1 MEKKTKAVICI
12 LGSGLCFS
20 LMTVFIRLAGEVPLM
35 ERTLFRNLVA
45 AVLTFFIL
53 RRSGTGFHIGKGN
66 LKYLIARSVFG
77 TIGMVCNFYAVD
89 HLLLSD
95 ANMLNKLSPFFA
107 ILASYFLLKE
117 KLKPV
122 QVVGVIAAF
131 LGSLLIIKPSGTSG
145 MELLPSLLGVLGGLG
160 AGVAYSFVRLL
171 GIRGENG
178 KMVVF
183 FFSAFSCI
191 SLIPFV
197 IATYEPV
204 SGTEFLYLLATGL
217 CACGG
222 QLCITQAY
230 TYAPAREISVY
241 DYAQVIFSSVFGF
254 FFFAQ
259 VPDGYSILGY
269 FVIVGVAVVMF
280 LYNNGRFCR
289 KERGQHVAEA
299 KSEKVKG

>member
-1 MEKKTKAVICI
+1 MSNKTKAVICI
-12 LGSGLCFS
+12 LGSGFCFS
-20 LMTVFIRLAGEVPLM
+20 LMTVFIRLASDVPLM
-35 ERTLFRNLVA
+35 ERTMFRNLIA

-53 RRSGTGFHIGKGN
+53 LKSKSGFRIGKGN
-66 LKYLIARSVFG
+66 VKYLLARSIFG
-77 TIGMVCNFYAVD
+77 TVGMVCNFYAVD

-117 KLKPV
+117 KLKPM
-122 QVVGVIAAF
+122 QIIGVVVAF
-131 LGSLLIIKPSGTSG
+131 LGSLLIIKPSGSAG
-145 MELLPSLLGVLGGLG
+145 MDLLPSILGVIGGVG
-160 AGVAYSFVRLL
+160 AGIAYTFVRLL
-171 GIRGENG
+171 GTRGENS

-191 SLIPFV
+191 SLLPFV
-197 IATYEPV
+197 IATYKPV
-204 SGTEFLYLLATGL
+204 SEIEFLYLCATGI

-241 DYAQVIFSSVFGF
+241 DYAQVIFSSAFGF

-269 FVIVGVAVVMF
+269 FIIIGMAVLMF
-280 LYNNGRFCR
+280 LYNNG
-289 KERGQHVAEA
+289 KLGGKVYENKQHL
-299 KSEKVKG
+299 